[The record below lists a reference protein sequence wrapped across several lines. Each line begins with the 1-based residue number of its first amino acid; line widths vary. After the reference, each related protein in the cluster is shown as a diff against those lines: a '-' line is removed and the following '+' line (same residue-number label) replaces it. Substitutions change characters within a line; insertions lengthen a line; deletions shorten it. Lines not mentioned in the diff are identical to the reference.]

1 MSQPAIND
9 KVQKYKIQDPTMSD
23 NSGSLES
30 CKTGHAE
37 SCKSGSLETWPVAQD
52 RCRIDWFPARQRLI
66 AMVRNSSDSF
76 VLPPAV
82 VRKASWRE

>member
-1 MSQPAIND
+1 
-9 KVQKYKIQDPTMSD
+9 MSD
-23 NSGSLES
+23 KSDSLES
-30 CKTGHAE
+30 CKPHRLET
-37 SCKSGSLETWPVAQD
+37 CKSGSLETWPVAQD
-52 RCRIDWFPARQRLI
+52 RCRIDWFPAEQRLI

>member
-1 MSQPAIND
+1 
-9 KVQKYKIQDPTMSD
+9 MSD
-23 NSGSLES
+23 NSDRLKS
-30 CKTGHAE
+30 CQTHDSETA
-37 SCKSGSLETWPVAQD
+37 KSDSLETWPVVQD

-66 AMVRNSSDSF
+66 AMVRNCNDSF